1 MVLYNLFLFCY
12 PKIAK
17 ILGFFNPKAKAWVDG
32 QNQVWTEINQKIKD
46 ITGPIIWIH
55 AASYGEFEQGLPII
69 EALKL
74 QYPSHK
80 IWLTFF
86 SPSGYLHRKNDPS
99 VDVVTYLPLDSLQN
113 AKNFI
118 EIINPKLIVFIKY
131 EFWHYYLSEAKSKN
145 IPTIL
150 ASAIFRPNQI
160 FFKWYGGFYRS
171 MLNLFTHILVQD
183 KDAYDLVAPIF
194 IHHKINITGDTRF
207 DRVVQTANN
216 MSSIPWMD
224 LLSNHKN
231 IIAGS
236 TWNEDHL
243 ILSKASAHFTQ
254 FNWMIIPHHVDD
266 KSIEACKGYFPNA
279 ITLSQLLAQNAAQT
293 KPIILIIDR
302 IGLLR
307 TLYQYAYIS
316 YVGGGFGSDGVHN
329 VLEPAAFGK
338 PVIWGHNDIKY
349 KEAIGLRKNK
359 GGYNIKN
366 EAELVMYLNE
376 FLQSTNHYE
385 QTGYHA
391 HKYIQDHAGATA
403 KSMEQIRPYLD

>member
-17 ILGFFNPKAKAWVDG
+17 LLGFFNPKAKEWVLG
-32 QNQVWTEINQKIKD
+32 QDQVWTEINQKIKI
-46 ITGPIIWIH
+46 ITGPVIWIH

-69 EALKL
+69 EALKSK
-74 QYPSHK
+74 YPSHK

-99 VDVVTYLPLDSLQN
+99 VDVVTYLPLDSLEN

-118 EIINPKLIVFIKY
+118 EIVNPKLIVFIKY
-131 EFWHYYLSEAKSKN
+131 EFWYYYLNEAKSKN

-183 KDAYDLVAPIF
+183 KDAYDLVTPILN
-194 IHHKINITGDTRF
+194 HKKINITGDTRF
-207 DRVVQTANN
+207 DRVVHTASNI
-216 MSSIPWMD
+216 SSINWIE
-224 LLSNHKN
+224 LLSANKN

-236 TWNEDHL
+236 TWDEDHL
-243 ILSKASAHFTQ
+243 VISKATAHFTQ
-254 FNWMIIPHHVDD
+254 FNWIIVPHHVDE
-266 KSIEACKGYFPNA
+266 KSIQSCKNYFPNA
-279 ITLSQLLAQNAAQT
+279 ITLSQLLAQNTPQS
-293 KPIILIIDR
+293 KPIVLIVDR

-338 PVIWGHNDIKY
+338 PVIWGDNDTKY
-349 KEAIGLRKNK
+349 KEAIGLRKSK
-359 GGYNIKN
+359 GGYRIKN
-366 EAELVMYLNE
+366 ESELVMYLNE

-385 QTGYHA
+385 QASYHA
-391 HKYIQDHAGATA
+391 HKYIQENAGATVKTMA
-403 KSMEQIRPYLD
+403 QIRPYLD